1 MEWFD
6 QNPLGQVGVVLIRDR
21 LAETLVPMGG
31 EFIHWLSY
39 GIWKELWRSGGEI
52 CWQYGSR
59 ENIELGHSSTCLPF
73 MATPQGKSQYY
84 DLMLIF
90 LGNPQDILAAL
101 SDKRKLEPSG
111 EASLQN
117 GLLMAKGGMA

>member
-1 MEWFD
+1 MVPVVVHEWKLTLRRFDILLTYLRTYIVEWFD

-31 EFIHWLSY
+31 ELRLYTLFSA
-39 GIWKELWRSGGEI
+39 GA
-52 CWQYGSR
+52 Q
-59 ENIELGHSSTCLPF
+59 
-73 MATPQGKSQYY
+73 A
-84 DLMLIF
+84 DA